1 MGGWGGWGG
10 GREGKK
16 QKLWK
21 RNCSNKISEKKNLK
35 KQEIL
40 HKMGHILILNQCC
53 TKLAK
58 VLNII
63 FFSASGV
70 KKKLTNTF
78 YMFQEEF

>member
-1 MGGWGGWGG
+1 MMGGA
-10 GREGKK
+10 REGKK
-16 QKLWK
+16 QKKLWK
-21 RNCSNKISEKKNLK
+21 RNCPNKIPEKKNLK

-63 FFSASGV
+63 FLV
-70 KKKLTNTF
+70 PLVLRKN
-78 YMFQEEF
+78 